1 MTGTFELQ
9 LYDDADNEYLIEVE
23 FNVFGRYDPG
33 DYMTPPSEPEVEFT
47 LIDHVPPSVGM
58 SKKEVL
64 HLAADLFWERDM
76 LNDYYRDQEDY
87 YSEW

>member
-87 YSEW
+87 YSGW

>member
-1 MTGTFELQ
+1 MIGTFELQ
-9 LYDDADNEYLIEVE
+9 LYDEADDEYLIEVE

-47 LIDHVPPSVGM
+47 LIDPIPRCVGL
-58 SKKEVL
+58 SKSEVL

-76 LNDYYRDQEDY
+76 LNDYHRDQEDY
-87 YSEW
+87 YSGW